1 MLSYYDKTFDVVKMS
16 KYAKIKFSY
25 AILGVYILK
34 NRLRSSAIFKVSSKV
49 F

>member
-1 MLSYYDKTFDVVKMS
+1 MLSHYDKTFDVVKMS
-16 KYAKIKFSY
+16 TRKLSSY